1 MIRKQHD
8 KTYSENI
15 ITLPIGG
22 IYKYRHGGETHAYQA
37 KTIHLLQTAVGKD
50 SYELFKKY
58 STLISELPPIH
69 LRDLLDFRK
78 NNKAIHLRKWSL

>member
-1 MIRKQHD
+1 MGLSRGLVADYFPGLESKISGIGLSGIEDMIRKQHD

-50 SYELFKKY
+50 E
-58 STLISELPPIH
+58 
-69 LRDLLDFRK
+69 
-78 NNKAIHLRKWSL
+78 